1 MSKNDRLPQNRD
13 CKHKEPEENFGSPWY
28 WYFNGLSFFEY
39 LIWDDIV
46 IVKIRPTSIIP
57 FSLVVTCARSSPEN
71 LRKISTTRFTRMHV
85 STLQLL
91 VYMIVVKTI
100 WQIIFHSYQFINFIP
115 WTKIRQTS
123 CHQMSP
129 TSVPCEGSLQRGGL
143 FFRAEETEGYPWEP
157 VHQAQDD
164 FRVPHEV
171 LCKTGMGTMESG
183 EWIGGPVLLETGTQ
197 RH

>member
-1 MSKNDRLPQNRD
+1 MTACLKIGTASTKNQKKIMEAHGTDI
-13 CKHKEPEENFGSPWY
+13 
-28 WYFNGLSFFEY
+28 NGLSFFEY

-85 STLQLL
+85 STLKLL

-100 WQIIFHSYQFINFIP
+100 WQIIFHSYQFISFIP

-129 TSVPCEGSLQRGGL
+129 TSAPCEGSLQRGGL
-143 FFRAEETEGYPWEP
+143 FFRAEETEGCAWN
-157 VHQAQDD
+157 DSI
-164 FRVPHEV
+164 
-171 LCKTGMGTMESG
+171 L
-183 EWIGGPVLLETGTQ
+183 Q
-197 RH
+197 RSPNFE